1 MSIDILFINIVIR
14 VIQTQHFSFC
24 HSCYYRSYIA
34 DKATCIMSATAGCHT
49 MIQQDLHILA
59 DRILQSINC
68 TQKNEQNRCNSMVS
82 LGLEEALVNPYATS
96 DVICR

>member
-1 MSIDILFINIVIR
+1 
-14 VIQTQHFSFC
+14 
-24 HSCYYRSYIA
+24 
-34 DKATCIMSATAGCHT
+34 

-68 TQKNEQNRCNSMVS
+68 TKKNEPSRCNYMVS
-82 LGLEEALVNPYATS
+82 LGLEEALMNPYATS